1 MSSAGAAHPAR
12 ILPDRGIGC
21 LPVILHD
28 SRGASLAVAG
38 SVQEIDMGLA
48 EGLLYI
54 TDASGDSTGRA
65 ESRKVNRG

>member
-38 SVQEIDMGLA
+38 SVQAIDMGLDPQVT
-48 EGLLYI
+48 I
-54 TDASGDSTGRA
+54 HHS
-65 ESRKVNRG
+65 